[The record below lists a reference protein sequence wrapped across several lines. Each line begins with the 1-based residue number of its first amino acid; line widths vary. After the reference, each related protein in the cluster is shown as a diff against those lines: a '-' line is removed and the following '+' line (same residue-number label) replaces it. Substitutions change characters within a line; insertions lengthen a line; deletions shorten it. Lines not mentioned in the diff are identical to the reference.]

1 MITQNSVIL
10 VVKIENFSKETRI
23 INMKYI
29 IGLGN
34 IGLEYDKT
42 RHNIGFMA
50 IDAFASAHSVSF
62 APSKQFATIAKLT
75 VDGEQVVL
83 VKPTTYMN
91 DSGKAVRAIL
101 DYYGGD
107 INTDVM
113 VLVDDMDL
121 PFSKLRFRAKG
132 SAGGHNGLKS
142 IMAHTGSQTFLRL
155 KFGLGHPNHEQQ
167 AVIHYVLGKFSRA
180 ETDDVNH
187 MLDRSTLAIEEWIQG
202 NSVSELSNKYNG

>member
-1 MITQNSVIL
+1 
-10 VVKIENFSKETRI
+10 
-23 INMKYI
+23 MKYI

-34 IGLEYDKT
+34 IGPKYDKT

-50 IDAFASAHSVSF
+50 IDAIATAYKVTFV
-62 APSKQFATIAKLT
+62 PSKQFAMIAKVT
-75 VDGEQVVL
+75 IDGEQVTL

-91 DSGKAVRAIL
+91 DSGKAVRAVL

-107 INTDVM
+107 INSDVM

-121 PFSKLRFRAKG
+121 PFGKLRFRAKG

-155 KFGLGHPNHEQQ
+155 KFGLGHPDHDQQ
-167 AVIHYVLGKFSRA
+167 AVIHYVLGKFSQA
-180 ETDDVNH
+180 ETQDVNS
-187 MLDRSTLAIEEWIQG
+187 MLDRSTLAITDWIQG
-202 NSVSELSNKYNG
+202 DNVETLSNKYNG

>member
-1 MITQNSVIL
+1 MITQNSGIL
-10 VVKIENFSKETRI
+10 VIKIKNFGKEARI
-23 INMKYI
+23 ISMKYI

-34 IGLEYDKT
+34 IGKQYDKT

-50 IDAFASAHSVSF
+50 LDAFAAAYQASF
-62 APSKQFATIAKLT
+62 TPSKQFATTAKIT
-75 VDGEQVVL
+75 VDGEQVML

-107 INTDVM
+107 INQDVL

-121 PFSKLRFRAKG
+121 PFGKLRFRAKG

-142 IMAHTGSQTFLRL
+142 IIAHTNSQTFLRL
-155 KFGLGHPNHEQQ
+155 KFGLGHPDHDKQV
-167 AVIHYVLGKFSRA
+167 VINYVLGQFTATESQ
-180 ETDDVNH
+180 DVEH
-187 MLDRSTLAIEEWIQG
+187 MLDNSTKALVDWIQG
-202 NSVSELSNKYNG
+202 ATTAQLSNQYNG

>member
-10 VVKIENFSKETRI
+10 VIKINNFFKEARI

-34 IGLEYDKT
+34 IGKQYDQT

-50 IDAFASAHSVSF
+50 VDAFAAAHQASF
-62 APSKQFATIAKLT
+62 TPSKQFATTAKI
-75 VDGEQVVL
+75 VIDGEQVML

-107 INTDVM
+107 INQDVM
-113 VLVDDMDL
+113 ILVDDMDL
-121 PFSKLRFRAKG
+121 PFGKLRFRAKG

-142 IMAHTGSQTFLRL
+142 IIAHTNSQTFLRL
-155 KFGLGHPNHEQQ
+155 KFGLGHPDHDQQ
-167 AVIHYVLGKFSRA
+167 AVINYVLGKFTVA
-180 ETDDVNH
+180 ESQAVDR
-187 MLDRSTLAIEEWIQG
+187 MLDNSTKAMAAWIQG
-202 NSVSELSNKYNG
+202 ADMAQLSNEYNG

>member
-10 VVKIENFSKETRI
+10 VIKIENFSKETRI

-155 KFGLGHPNHEQQ
+155 KFGLGHPNHEQR